1 MGIGAGIGMANFTFD
16 DADGFWRWV
25 DLCDNGGVDSI
36 WQSDRIIERAPNLE
50 TMSVMAALAGGSKR
64 LKFGMNV
71 ARLGLRDPIVMAKAC
86 ATIDY
91 LSNGRLLPAFGVGS
105 AQSRDYVATG
115 TPTKGRGR
123 RTDEG
128 LEIMARLW
136 SEDRVSFKGDY
147 YQLDDATIA
156 PKPVQSPLPLWVG
169 GSAAAAIER
178 TARWGTGWQ
187 AGIESAAEV
196 APVIAAIKQ
205 RAAELDRK
213 IDDDHFGAG
222 FGFRFGR
229 HDEPLVERYKEQFQK
244 RLGKDPAAYSA
255 IGGIDDMMAL
265 VHDFHAA
272 GVHKFVLRPI
282 ASGTE
287 DMLAQTRFMVDELLP
302 AISALNKKA
311 A

>member
-1 MGIGAGIGMANFTFD
+1 
-16 DADGFWRWV
+16 
-25 DLCDNGGVDSI
+25 
-36 WQSDRIIERAPNLE
+36 
-50 TMSVMAALAGGSKR
+50 
-64 LKFGMNV
+64 
-71 ARLGLRDPIVMAKAC
+71 MAKAC

-115 TPTKGRGR
+115 TPTKGRGK
-123 RTDEG
+123 RTDES
-128 LEIMARLW
+128 LEIMSRLW
-136 SEDRVSFKGDY
+136 REDRVNFSGDY

-156 PKPVQSPLPLWVG
+156 PKPKQSPLPLWVG

-196 APVIAAIKQ
+196 APVITAIKQ

-229 HDEPLVERYKEQFQK
+229 HDEPLVARYNEQFQK

-255 IGGIDDMMAL
+255 IGGVEDMMAL

-287 DMLAQTRFMVDELLP
+287 DTLEQTRLMVDQLLP
-302 AISALNKKA
+302 EISALNREA
-311 A
+311 T